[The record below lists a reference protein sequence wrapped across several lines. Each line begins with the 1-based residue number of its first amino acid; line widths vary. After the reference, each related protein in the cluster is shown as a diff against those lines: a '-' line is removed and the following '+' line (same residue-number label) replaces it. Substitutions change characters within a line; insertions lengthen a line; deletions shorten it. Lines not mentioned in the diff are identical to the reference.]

1 MAMVL
6 SSTRCRHIGP
16 LLLSAAIVAS
26 SRRGRFRL
34 LPPTTAMS
42 TSSSSSSSSVATNN
56 NNCGGGSRSALI
68 FLHGLGDSPA
78 GWSSLEDDL
87 PSIRERLGDVHYVFP
102 PAPTIGLTING
113 GLKMPGWFDLYDWPI
128 GISARDDKDGML
140 AAVEQIETTVE
151 TLEREMGIPPSRV
164 VIGGFSQGGAVA
176 LVTAYHRRRGKVPF
190 AGCVCLSGWL
200 TLKDDLTT
208 VTEDVANATPL
219 FWGHG
224 KWDDKVLFEQQAH
237 GVGRLRELGMDV
249 TDESYPMGHSSHP
262 KELGAVAEFLER
274 VLFTSR

>member
-1 MAMVL
+1 
-6 SSTRCRHIGP
+6 
-16 LLLSAAIVAS
+16 
-26 SRRGRFRL
+26 
-34 LPPTTAMS
+34 
-42 TSSSSSSSSVATNN
+42 
-56 NNCGGGSRSALI
+56 
-68 FLHGLGDSPA
+68 
-78 GWSSLEDDL
+78 
-87 PSIRERLGDVHYVFP
+87 
-102 PAPTIGLTING
+102 
-113 GLKMPGWFDLYDWPI
+113 MPGWFDLYDWPI